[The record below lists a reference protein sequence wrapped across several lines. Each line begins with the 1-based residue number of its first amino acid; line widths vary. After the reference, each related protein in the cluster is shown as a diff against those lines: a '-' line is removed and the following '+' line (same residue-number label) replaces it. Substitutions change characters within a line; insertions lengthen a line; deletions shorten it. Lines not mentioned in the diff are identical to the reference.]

1 VRLLLFFQLL
11 LELGVGLL
19 EIAEI
24 IREEPCLSR
33 LLQLQLVKLSLKINV
48 LHLFFGYA
56 FFFCSELLVA
66 THDCLQFFGLL
77 LRVLDHILHKGE
89 D

>member
-1 VRLLLFFQLL
+1 
-11 LELGVGLL
+11 
-19 EIAEI
+19 
-24 IREEPCLSR
+24 
-33 LLQLQLVKLSLKINV
+33 
-48 LHLFFGYA
+48 
-56 FFFCSELLVA
+56 VA